1 MPKRAI
7 RIVKHLGMVPCVA
20 ACTACG
26 QQFQAPLSTLPKIS
40 EATANL
46 QKQFDQHKCGDS
58 SPRQDVKSE
67 S

>member
-7 RIVKHLGMVPCVA
+7 RIVKHLGLVPCVA

-26 QQFQAPLSTLPKIS
+26 RQFQAPLSTLPKLK
-40 EATANL
+40 EATASL

-58 SPRQDVKSE
+58 SPSQDVKSE
-67 S
+67 T